1 MLLNKMIKECPK
13 LLENISVKGLSLDS
27 RDIKKGYLFFA
38 IKGHSR
44 NGENFVKEALS
55 KGACAA
61 VVSKKFR
68 NISNLPIIRVN
79 DTKTILSRCCKIFFK
94 KKPKNIVAVTGTNG
108 KSSVADFFR
117 QIFVLNKKKSSLNR
131 NTRYH

>member
-79 DTKTILSRCCKIFFK
+79 DRNKTKT
-94 KKPKNIVAVTGTNG
+94 
-108 KSSVADFFR
+108 KSKVRETAISL
-117 QIFVLNKKKSSLNR
+117 VLINPRFSLV
-131 NTRYH
+131 